1 MSAIEVH
8 HLYKTFE
15 QKGSRVEALRDIS
28 LEIESGD
35 IYGIIG
41 MSGAG
46 KSTLVRCLNYLE
58 RPTDGSVLING
69 QNLADLTERELR
81 AQRSDIAMIFQH
93 FNLLMQKNV
102 LDNVCFPMLIQGTK
116 KSEARARALELLETV
131 GWQKKQNPTRHSFPV
146 DKSSV
151 SLSREHSQVILR
163 SCCATRQPVP

>member
-15 QKGSRVEALRDIS
+15 QKGSRVEALKDIS

-58 RPTDGSVLING
+58 RPTEGSVLING
-69 QNLADLTERELR
+69 QDLANLTERQLR

-102 LDNVCFPMLIQGTK
+102 LDNVCFPMRIQGVK
-116 KSEARARALELLETV
+116 
-131 GWQKKQNPTRHSFPV
+131 N
-146 DKSSV
+146 
-151 SLSREHSQVILR
+151 LR
-163 SCCATRQPVP
+163 QGHAP